1 MPMSRAMAKS
11 VSESPPSTASAPRMN
26 TAPRPVFTVRGTVCS
41 TARLITCANGAFRA
55 AAAHIS
61 RTRSKTTTVSLTE

>member
-1 MPMSRAMAKS
+1 MAKS
-11 VSESPPSTASAPRMN
+11 VSESPPSTARTPRIS

-41 TARLITCANGAFRA
+41 TARLITRANGTFRA
-55 AAAHIS
+55 AAAHVS